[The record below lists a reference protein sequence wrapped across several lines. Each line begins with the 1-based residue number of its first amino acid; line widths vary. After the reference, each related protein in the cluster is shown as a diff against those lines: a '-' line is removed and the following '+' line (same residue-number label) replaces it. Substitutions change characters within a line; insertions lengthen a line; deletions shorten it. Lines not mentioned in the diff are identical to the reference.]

1 MTDFE
6 LLYSLNVWVSATF
19 SVFSVYITIVT
30 TFIVASYLVAH
41 KLGRPMAGI
50 MIAIFTLA
58 FLTCLQMET
67 DVAVFI
73 PPLSAQMMQRA
84 HAASSAFAFM
94 ADKAGPPIAPRI
106 WQTLG
111 IPLMK
116 LAPVTYSLA
125 YIGALAFFFYQ
136 RKVGKQAD

>member
-58 FLTCLQMET
+58 FLSCLQMESN
-67 DVAVFI
+67 VAAFI
-73 PPLSAQMMQRA
+73 PPLSARLIQRA
-84 HAASSAFAFM
+84 HAAGSPVAFM
-94 ADKAGPPIAPRI
+94 ADAPLSVRV
-106 WQTLG
+106 WLTLG
-111 IPLMK
+111 IPIRV
-116 LAPVTYSLA
+116 LAPVTFALA
-125 YIGALAFFFYQ
+125 YISALVFFFYQ
-136 RKVGKQAD
+136 RKVSKQAA